1 MFRAWMI
8 RLACLGFFS
17 GFLLVL
23 QAGCTSIPA
32 QRSAVTAVS
41 VRGADDIDAGDIEE
55 KLATAATPKFLGLF
69 RGVLYQY
76 ELFNR
81 ASLQRDLARIERFY
95 HARGYYDA
103 RVAAA
108 MVVRLNKELVR
119 VEIDVQE
126 GPPVRNFG
134 LKIVG
139 LAAVPKEISD
149 AATEAAKDDLPAN
162 QPFDE
167 DKFKKAEADLKRA
180 LTDRGY
186 AYAKVKRDAIVDVVT
201 HRAVSVFAV
210 EPGPPSK
217 FGKITIVARN
227 AGSDQPLPLEIPEA
241 PLRRTIDIKEGTPYS
256 TADIQSATQALLD
269 LGVFSSVD
277 IEPDLPET
285 PAPSG
290 EVPLTVKVE
299 PSRLRQVRLGGGV
312 EFDVI
317 KTDVHALFGWEDR
330 NFFGGLRTFHVEF
343 RPGGVLYPMRLG
355 NFVKPTNFLPEEKLR
370 LLLTQPGFLEARTNG
385 NLRPEFNIFA
395 LLVSPNPV
403 PDAPVIGY
411 REFKNAA
418 YLDRTYGK
426 SYTSIGHNLQ
436 VENPFAYV
444 KALDPDLPTLVISYP
459 ELITTFDFRD
469 DKVHP
474 HKGIYLTDSLQI
486 AGGPFGGNA
495 ADLKV
500 QPEARTYIPIASKIT
515 FATRASLGFL
525 FPRNYGNDVE
535 NLPGSNNAPDRA
547 AHIRDIQTVMFRGFF
562 SGGPSSN
569 RGYPYRGVAP
579 HGFVPFLNPATAAQQ
594 NAANC
599 DPTNPPIDP
608 ATGMPV
614 PLDPDKC
621 AIPIGGFTLWEFS
634 NELRFAISGPI
645 SAAVFCDMSDVSQS
659 TAHIRLNHLHMSC
672 GLGARYDTPVG
683 PIRLDIGYR
692 IQPLQVLGFKNE
704 EDVFAAMPVEGLP
717 QRLLGIPLAVAFGI
731 GEAY

>member
-1 MFRAWMI
+1 MLRASIALPAFLGLW
-8 RLACLGFFS
+8 LA
-17 GFLLVL
+17 LL
-23 QAGCTSIPA
+23 AGCTSIPA
-32 QRSAVTAVS
+32 QRTAVTAVS
-41 VRGADDIDAGDIEE
+41 VRGSDDIDASDIEE
-55 KLATAATPKFLGLF
+55 KLATTATPKFLGLF

-81 ASLQRDLARIERFY
+81 ATLQRDLARVERFY
-95 HARGYYDA
+95 HARGYYGA
-103 RVAAA
+103 RVSAGL
-108 MVVRLNKELVR
+108 VTRLDKSHVR
-119 VEIDVQE
+119 VEIDVEE
-126 GPPVRNFG
+126 GQPVRNFALKVDG
-134 LKIVG
+134 LNG
-139 LAAVPKEISD
+139 LPKEISD
-149 AATEAAKDDLPAN
+149 AATAAAKDNLSDN
-162 QPFDE
+162 EPFDE
-167 DKFKKAEADLKRA
+167 DKFEKAENDLKRA

-201 HRAVSVFAV
+201 HRATAVFAV

-217 FGKITIVARN
+217 FGKITIVARS

-241 PLRRTIDIKEGTPYS
+241 PLRRAIDIREGTPYS
-256 TADIQSATQALLD
+256 TAEIQSATQALLD
-269 LGVFSSVD
+269 LGVFSSVV

-299 PSRLRQVRLGGGV
+299 PSRLRQIKLGGGV

-317 KTDVHALFGWEDR
+317 KTDVHALVGWADR
-330 NFFGGLRTFHVEF
+330 NFFGGLRTFSVEF
-343 RPGGVLYPMRLG
+343 RPGGVLYPTRLG

-370 LLLTQPGFLEARTNG
+370 LQLTQPGFLEARTNG
-385 NLRPEFNIFA
+385 NLRPEFNVFA

-418 YLDRTYGK
+418 FLDRTYGK

-444 KALDPDLPTLVISYP
+444 KDLDPDLPTLVISYP
-459 ELITTFDFRD
+459 ELITTLDFRD

-474 HKGIYLTDSLQI
+474 HEGIYLLDSLQV

-500 QPEARTYIPIASKIT
+500 QPEARTYVPISSKIT
-515 FATRASLGFL
+515 FATRATVGFL
-525 FPRNYGNDVE
+525 FPRNYGNDVQ
-535 NLPGSNNAPDRA
+535 NLPGSNNDPNRA
-547 AHIRDIQTVMFRGFF
+547 EHIRDIQTVMFRGFF

-594 NAANC
+594 SAANC

-608 ATGMPV
+608 TTNRAL
-614 PLDPDKC
+614 PLDSDKC
-621 AIPIGGFTLWEFS
+621 SIPIGGFTLWEFS
-634 NELRFAISGPI
+634 NEFRIAISGPI
-645 SAAVFCDMSDVSQS
+645 SAAVFCDMSDVSQK
-659 TAHIRLNHLHMSC
+659 TAQLRFTHLHMSC
-672 GLGARYDTPVG
+672 GMGARYDTPVG

-704 EDVFAAMPVEGLP
+704 EDVYAAMPVEGLP
-717 QRLLGIPLAVAFGI
+717 QRLLGVPIAVAFGI